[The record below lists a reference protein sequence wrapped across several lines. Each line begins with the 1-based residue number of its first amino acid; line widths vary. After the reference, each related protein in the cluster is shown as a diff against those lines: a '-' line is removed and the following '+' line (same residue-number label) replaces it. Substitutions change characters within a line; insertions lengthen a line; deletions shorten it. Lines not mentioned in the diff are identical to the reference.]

1 MAIYEYYCPECRE
14 RFSERRS
21 MSQVAV
27 ATTCKMGH
35 PAEKTVSMFAVAK
48 SGGGFDSFGDMSAE
62 ASGGGCCG
70 GGGGCAC
77 GN

>member
-27 ATTCKMGH
+27 AATCKNGH

-48 SGGGFDSFGDMSAE
+48 SGGGFDFGAE
-62 ASGGGCCG
+62 AADGGGGCCG
-70 GGGGCAC
+70 GAGGCAC